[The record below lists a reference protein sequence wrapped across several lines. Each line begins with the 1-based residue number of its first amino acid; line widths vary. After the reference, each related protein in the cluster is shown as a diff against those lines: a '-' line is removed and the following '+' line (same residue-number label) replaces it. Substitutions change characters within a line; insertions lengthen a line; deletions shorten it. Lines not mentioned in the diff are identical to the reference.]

1 MMSSLSYTPT
11 PSVLLLRRR
20 LHKSSAAGR
29 SLSFSSTFGDCL
41 SQNAPPIIGVQVLF
55 RFPHATSAPTS
66 SPYFNSRFA
75 VTASGGSLFQDVGA
89 TAAVLVGAYGLVQA
103 FDTLTQ
109 RNIIQQN
116 LSRKFV
122 HVLSGLLFAISWPI
136 FSTSTEARYFA
147 ALVPLVNSIRLLVYG
162 FSLAKDEGLIKSI
175 TREGNPKEL
184 LRGPLYYVIVLILC
198 ALVFWRQ
205 SPVGVISIA
214 MMCGGD
220 GVADIVG
227 RRFGS
232 IKLPYNPQKSWA
244 GSISMFIS
252 GFLISLGMLYYY
264 SALGCFQLDWSWTIQ
279 RVAWVGLVATAVESL
294 STSETVDDNISV
306 PLTSMLAAYLCF
318 GF

>member
-136 FSTSTEARYFA
+136 FR
-147 ALVPLVNSIRLLVYG
+147 
-162 FSLAKDEGLIKSI
+162 
-175 TREGNPKEL
+175 EL